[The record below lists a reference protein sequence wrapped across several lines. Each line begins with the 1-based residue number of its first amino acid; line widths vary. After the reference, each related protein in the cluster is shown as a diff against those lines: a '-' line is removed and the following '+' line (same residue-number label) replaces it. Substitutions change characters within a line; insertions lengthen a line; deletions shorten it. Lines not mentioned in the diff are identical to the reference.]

1 MLFVEQCHNSS
12 RRRRRRR
19 PEGGLLSTYEI
30 TTADIITSVNKS

>member
-12 RRRRRRR
+12 RRRRRR